1 MNGREPFTLYERERR
16 EKASVCPCGSEKGK
30 YLRRTIIDY
39 ANPYGTHEQRDG
51 VGSDR
56 LRHTRSIPLSPPLR
70 LSFHPL
76 KFGIL

>member
-1 MNGREPFTLYERERR
+1 MRERE
-16 EKASVCPCGSEKGK
+16 EKKHRSAHVDPEKGK